1 MEMRLT
7 NKFEGGKFE
16 NCLKYQKSITN
27 IMKNKIYIVMSTFF
41 FGATVLA
48 QDTIIPLWPAD
59 KIPNRIESD
68 EREEHVSEDIVRISK
83 VQEPTIEVYLPAKKS
98 ATGEAMLIF
107 PGGGYGI
114 LAYDWEGTDIA
125 KFLNGKGIAGIVVKY
140 RLPSD
145 KSQTEKW
152 NVPLI
157 DAQRALRLVR
167 SKAKDFNIASDK
179 IGIIGFSAGGHL
191 ASTLGTHFDEKV
203 YESVDASDN
212 ASARPDFM
220 ALIYPVITFT
230 KSTKHS
236 GSQKNLL
243 GENPKQEMLK
253 HFSNELQVT
262 SKTPPTLLVHATD
275 DSSVPVENSLMFFQ
289 ALKDKNVSATLHVYP
304 KGGHGFSLARNDL
317 HLRGWTERLFEWIES
332 LN

>member
-1 MEMRLT
+1 MAALFT
-7 NKFEGGKFE
+7 SG
-16 NCLKYQKSITN
+16 T
-27 IMKNKIYIVMSTFF
+27 TF
-41 FGATVLA
+41 A
-48 QDTIIPLWPAD
+48 QDTIMPLWPKD

-68 EREEHVSEDIVRISK
+68 EKEEHVVEDILRIGK
-83 VQEPTIEVYLPAKKS
+83 VQEPTIEVYLPAKAN
-98 ATGEAMLIF
+98 ATGKAMLIF

-167 SKAKDFNIASDK
+167 SKADAFNIDTNR

-203 YESVDASDN
+203 YESVDEIDSQ
-212 ASARPDFM
+212 SARPDFM
-220 ALIYPVITFT
+220 ALLYPVITFT
-230 KSTKHS
+230 QSSKHS

-243 GENPKQEMLK
+243 GQNPTQEMIE

-262 SKTPPTLLVHATD
+262 TETPPTILIHATD
-275 DSSVPVENSLMFFQ
+275 DTSVPVENSLIFFQ
-289 ALKDKNVSATLHVYP
+289 ALKDKNVSATMHIYP
-304 KGGHGFSLARNDL
+304 KGGHGFSLARNDP
-317 HLRGWTERLFEWIES
+317 HLKGWTERLYEWTER
-332 LN
+332 LD